1 MKRVKNILSGILFGV
16 FGFALSLCIA
26 PFVAVAV
33 VIYMTKVSFEIGYKE
48 MSTEEINKCIEEKS
62 KAISKNIKGIEE

>member
-1 MKRVKNILSGILFGV
+1 MKKVKNILSSVLFGV

-48 MSTEEINKCIEEKS
+48 MSVEEIDKCIEEKS